1 MTIDNAQLKIR
12 LARIEEA
19 YQITSL
25 SAELGYISNT
35 IETKERLESILQSE
49 DSAVYVAI
57 VSESIIV
64 GWLHIFRAERIESEC
79 FGEIGG
85 FLVTEEY
92 RNQGIG
98 KKLLSA
104 AETWLKHKG
113 IKKLRVRSNIKR
125 NASRK
130 FYANL
135 GFEKEKTQVVLDK
148 ILE

>member
-1 MTIDNAQLKIR
+1 MSIKDAPIKIR

-19 YQITSL
+19 SEITSL
-25 SAELGYISNT
+25 SAELGYISNF
-35 IETKERLESILQSE
+35 IETKERLENILKSE
-49 DSAVYVAI
+49 NSAVYVAT
-57 VSESIIV
+57 VSDSKIV

-85 FLVTEEY
+85 FIVTEEY

-104 AETWLKHKG
+104 AETWLKQQG
-113 IKKLRVRSNIKR
+113 IKKMRVRSNIMR
-125 NASRK
+125 NASHK
-130 FYANL
+130 FYSQL